1 MKVFYAWEIGEDL
14 GHITSFVPLA
24 LELRRRGHD
33 VITALRELPRAESI
47 LGRHGFTMLQA
58 PLWQGTLLNP
68 PRPPISY
75 AELLFFFGYL
85 DAPRLTAM
93 IKAWTAL
100 IALTEPDMMIAD
112 HAPTALIAARVLGI
126 PRATI
131 GSGFELPPP
140 TSPFPSMR
148 PWLNVSPE
156 RLMQSEQRVLRT
168 INAVMEVF
176 SIQPLKRLSDVFE
189 CAKNFLITLPE
200 LDPYP
205 SRNAAQYYGPIL
217 APAKGEIPEWPQ
229 GCGPKAFVY
238 LKPHYQQLQEVF
250 AALAALECR
259 TTAFIGALPP
269 YMLGK
274 VDNRMTA
281 VSHIPYDIERAASE
295 CDFGVCH
302 AGHGTTCA
310 LLLKGKPLLLLPMQ
324 LEQYLTA
331 KRVSEAG
338 AGVVVGGENPHND
351 FKAAAAQIINNP
363 DLTRRAQEFAQRYV
377 GYSSPSTVTRIA
389 NEQEE
394 LVRHSKNGRREAAP
408 DKRVEQFAAGWNRP

>member
-14 GHITSFVPLA
+14 GHITSFLPLA

-47 LGRHGFTMLQA
+47 IGRHGFTMLQA

-68 PRPPISY
+68 PRPSISY

-85 DAPRLTAM
+85 DASRLTAM
-93 IKAWTAL
+93 IKAWTGLMSL
-100 IALTEPDMMIAD
+100 IEPDMMIAD

-131 GSGFELPPP
+131 GSGFDLPPA
-140 TSPFPSMR
+140 TSPFANMR

-156 RLMQSEQRVLRT
+156 RLMQSDQRVLRT
-168 INAVMEVF
+168 INAAMEAF
-176 SIQPLKRLSDVFE
+176 SAQPLQRLSDVFE
-189 CAKNFLITLPE
+189 CSKHFLITLPE

-205 SRNAAQYYGPIL
+205 SRNAARYYGPIL
-217 APAKGEIPEWPQ
+217 APAKGETPEWPQ
-229 GCGPKAFVY
+229 GCGPKVFAY
-238 LKPHYQQLQEVF
+238 LKPHYQQLEEVF

-259 TTAFIGALPP
+259 TAAFIGGLSPHR
-269 YMLGK
+269 LGK
-274 VDNRMTA
+274 IKNSTTA
-281 VSHIPYDIERAASE
+281 VSHSPYDIERAASE

-331 KRVSEAG
+331 KRVSETG
-338 AGVVVGGENPHND
+338 AGVMVDGENPHND
-351 FKAAAAQIINNP
+351 FRAAASQIINNP
-363 DLTRRAQEFAQRYV
+363 DLARRAREFAQRYV
-377 GYSSPSTVTRIA
+377 GYSSSATVTRIA
-389 NEQEE
+389 NEHEE
-394 LVRHSKNGRREAAP
+394 FVRHSKNGGREAAP
-408 DKRVEQFAAGWNRP
+408 DKRV